1 MSVNERLGDL
11 LLRWVELQKQGKP
24 ITPEELC
31 RDHPELLDE
40 LRRRIEALQSL
51 DSPLA
56 TTSSAPTGTNP
67 TELAHTIVDDSGSAL
82 RRARAVPGY
91 EILSE
96 LGRGGMGV
104 VYKAKQISLNRV
116 VALKMILAGAHA
128 GEQQRRRFRGEAEAA
143 AQLQHL
149 NIVQVYEVGE
159 HERCPFIALEYVDGR
174 GLNDILN
181 ESRSLPPF
189 QAAVLIEQLA
199 RAVHYAHQRGIVH
212 RDLKPSN
219 ILLTKEGVPKITD
232 FGLAKR
238 LDEGVT
244 NTRTGD
250 ILGTPSYM
258 APEQASGDTRAI
270 GPGTDIFSLGTI
282 LYEML
287 IGRPPFESSSAF
299 ETIHLVMTAEPE
311 RPSRLNARVPTDL
324 ETICLKCLEKNPT
337 KRYPCAR
344 ALSEDLARFQVGEP
358 ITARPVGW
366 LERGAKW
373 VRRRPAVASLLALL
387 SSSLLALLIGGW
399 VSAINLYQSNE
410 ALKAA
415 ERKHAD
421 LVRFNGMHYL
431 QEGDLF
437 ASLVWFARAL
447 SLETDEARIEAHR
460 LRIAAVLRECPRLS
474 QMWFHD
480 DSVNDVTFSPDG
492 RWVLTASSDGTAHV
506 WDADRGTA
514 RFETPLQHDAL
525 IFRASFSPD
534 GSRIVTASDD
544 STARI
549 WDAVTGRLLV
559 TLVGHKDGVR
569 DARFSPDGSQIVT
582 GSDDKTAHLWDAATG
597 KDLFHEPLVHGKSVI
612 HASFH
617 PEGKRILTASE
628 DGSARI
634 WKVENNSAKV
644 VVQLPHEA
652 ALTDACFDREG
663 KRVATASADETARIW
678 DAVSGEPI
686 ITQLR
691 HHGPVFSVAFR
702 PDGRQLA
709 TAGIDHKAWVLD
721 AKTGLSLLPPF
732 MHNSG
737 VCCVTYSHDGTH
749 LVTASDDNTAR
760 VWDGKTARPLTP
772 PIQHSGSVFRACF
785 SPDGRRIATASRDTT
800 ARIYELAPATP
811 PIPPLEHGKPLWQ
824 ACFNP
829 QGDRV
834 LTANTNTVRIWG
846 TKTGKQLLELSGHKG
861 SVFRASY
868 SNDGRQIVTAS
879 ADATA
884 RVWDAATGNTIA
896 MLRGHTGSVATALF
910 SPDGRRVLTASA
922 DATARI
928 WNAETGQA
936 ILMLGGRADHHQKEI
951 LDAVFSP
958 DGRTVAT
965 ASADHTAR
973 LWDAAKGESI
983 GKIIHHRRP
992 VIRVAFS
999 PDGRRLA
1006 TASLDQ
1012 TAQLWDAAT
1021 GEPLLNAP
1029 LQQPGPVRDISFRP
1043 DGRAVLTACEDNTA
1057 RVWSVESGE
1066 PLLRPLQHDGSVTMA
1081 RFSQDG
1087 RWIVTACE
1095 DGSGRIW
1102 DAATGEPL
1110 TPALRHRDWGRIT
1123 SAVFNSEGDR
1133 VVTAS
1138 EDGTAQVTELDGKDL
1153 PAGDLERLA
1162 ELLGGYRIGE
1172 DAGSRVPLEARA
1184 LQQLWNELGKQH

>member
-11 LLRWVELQKQGKP
+11 LLRWMELQKQGKP

-31 RDHPELLDE
+31 RDYPELLDE
-40 LRRRIEALQSL
+40 LRRRIGALQSL

-56 TTSSAPTGTNP
+56 TGSSAATGIERNDI
-67 TELAHTIVDDSGSAL
+67 AHTLVEDSESAL

-91 EILSE
+91 EILGE

-116 VALKMILAGAHA
+116 VALKMILSGAHA

-159 HERCPFIALEYVDGR
+159 HERCPFIALEHVDGR
-174 GLNDILN
+174 SLNDILN

-189 QAAVLIEQLA
+189 QAAALVEQLA

-219 ILLTKEGVPKITD
+219 ILLTKDVTPKITD

-238 LDEGVT
+238 LDDVT
-244 NTRTGD
+244 NHTRTGD

-258 APEQASGDTRAI
+258 APEQAAGDTRAI
-270 GPGTDIFSLGTI
+270 GPGTDIFSLGAI

-287 IGRPPFESSSAF
+287 TGRPPFEGSSAF
-299 ETIHLVMTAEPE
+299 DTIYLVMTSEPD
-311 RPSRLNARVPTDL
+311 RPSHLNTRVPKDL
-324 ETICLKCLEKNPT
+324 ETICLKCLEKNPIQ
-337 KRYPCAR
+337 RYPSAG
-344 ALSEDLARFQVGEP
+344 ALSEDLARFQIGDT

-366 LERGAKW
+366 LGRGVKW
-373 VRRRPAVASLLALL
+373 VGRRPAVAALL
-387 SSSLLALLIGGW
+387 VLLLSSLLALLIGGW
-399 VSAINLYQSNE
+399 ASAINLYQSNQ

-447 SLETDEARIEAHR
+447 NLEADEARIEAHR
-460 LRIAAVLRECPRLS
+460 LRLAAVLRECPRLS
-474 QMWFHD
+474 QMWFHG
-480 DSVNDVTFSPDG
+480 DSVNDVAFSPDG

-506 WDADRGTA
+506 WDADSGKA
-514 RFETPLQHDAL
+514 RFETPLQHDAP
-525 IFRASFSPD
+525 IFRAAFSPD
-534 GSRIVTASDD
+534 GSRVVTASDD
-544 STARI
+544 ATARI
-549 WDAVTGRLLV
+549 WEAATGRLLV
-559 TLVGHKDGVR
+559 SLIGHTDGVR
-569 DARFSPDGSQIVT
+569 DARFSPDGSQVVT
-582 GSDDKTAHLWDAATG
+582 CSDDKTARLWDAATG
-597 KDLFHEPLVHGKSVI
+597 KDLLHEPLVHGKFVI
-612 HASFH
+612 HAVFH
-617 PEGKRILTASE
+617 PDGRRILTASE

-634 WKVENNSAKV
+634 WQIERNAAKV
-644 VVQLPHEA
+644 VVQLRHKA

-678 DAVSGEPI
+678 DAVTGEPI

-709 TAGIDHKAWVLD
+709 TSGIDHKAWVLD

-732 MHNSG
+732 QHNSG
-737 VCCVTYSHDGTH
+737 VCCVIYSPDGTR

-760 VWDGKTARPLTP
+760 VWDGTTGRPLTP

-785 SPDGRRIATASRDTT
+785 SPDGRRIATANRDTT
-800 ARIYELAPATP
+800 VRIYDLVPATP
-811 PIPPLEHGKPLWQ
+811 PIPPLKHGKPLWQ
-824 ACFNP
+824 ACFDP
-829 QGDRV
+829 QGDQV
-834 LTANTNTVRIWG
+834 LTANTNTVRTWE
-846 TKTGKQLLELSGHKG
+846 TKTGKQLIELIGHKG
-861 SVFRASY
+861 SVFHANY
-868 SNDGRQIVTAS
+868 SSDGRRIVTAS

-884 RVWDAATGNTIA
+884 RVWDAATGDTIA
-896 MLRGHTGSVATALF
+896 ILRGHTDSVSNAVF
-910 SPDGRRVLTASA
+910 SPDGRHVLTASA
-922 DATARI
+922 DTTARI
-928 WNAETGQA
+928 WDAGTGQA
-936 ILMLGGRADHHQKEI
+936 ILVLGGRENHHQKEI

-973 LWDAAKGESI
+973 LWDAANGELI
-983 GKIIHHRRP
+983 GKIIRHKRR
-992 VIRVAFS
+992 VVRVAFS

-1012 TAQLWDAAT
+1012 TARLWDAAS
-1021 GEPLLNAP
+1021 GEPLLNTP
-1029 LQQPGPVRDISFRP
+1029 LHHPGPVWDVSFRA
-1043 DGRAVLTACEDNTA
+1043 DGLALLTTGEDNTA

-1066 PLLRPLQHDGSVTMA
+1066 PLLWPLQHDGSVTMA
-1081 RFSQDG
+1081 RFSRDG
-1087 RWIVTACE
+1087 RWIVTACD

-1110 TPALRHRDWGRIT
+1110 TPVLKHRDWGRIT
-1123 SAVFNSEGDR
+1123 YAVFNSASDR

-1138 EDGTAQVTELDGKDL
+1138 EDGTAQVTELDSKDL